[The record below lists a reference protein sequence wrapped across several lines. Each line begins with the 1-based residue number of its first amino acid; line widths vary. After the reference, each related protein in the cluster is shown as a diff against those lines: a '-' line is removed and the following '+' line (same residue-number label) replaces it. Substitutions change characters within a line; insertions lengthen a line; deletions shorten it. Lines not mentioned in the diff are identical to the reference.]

1 MSLEATRVLW
11 HLAVSEIRPFRD
23 YPSMDSIAPQNRMG
37 SVEPDSVTEQASQD
51 DLYAS
56 AVAEFGAS
64 MARLA
69 AAYELDRSLRQ
80 DLLQDI
86 HVALWRSFATFRNQC
101 SLRTWVYRVAHNA
114 AADFVRRHKRFRREL
129 LMSLEELEQLPE
141 DSDAERLHDEAA
153 VVEKLGAVI
162 RQLKPIDREVILL
175 YLEEM
180 DATSISDVLGI
191 SPDNVA
197 QKIHRTKKLLNRR
210 FRSGDRQ

>member
-1 MSLEATRVLW
+1 MRLIAPRTGNRSLEQDYATAR
-11 HLAVSEIRPFRD
+11 
-23 YPSMDSIAPQNRMG
+23 Q
-37 SVEPDSVTEQASQD
+37 SQD
-51 DLYAS
+51 ELYAS
-56 AVAEFGAS
+56 AVATFGAP

-80 DLLQDI
+80 DLLQDM
-86 HVALWRSFATFRNQC
+86 HVAPWRSFATFKNQC

-114 AADFVRRHKRFRREL
+114 AADFVRRHTRLRREV
-129 LMSLEELEQLPE
+129 LMSLEDLEALPE

-153 VVEKLGAVI
+153 VVERLGTLI
-162 RQLKPIDREVILL
+162 RQLKPIDRDVILL

-180 DATSISDVLGI
+180 DAASISEVLGI

-210 FRSGDRQ
+210 FASGD

>member
-1 MSLEATRVLW
+1 
-11 HLAVSEIRPFRD
+11 
-23 YPSMDSIAPQNRMG
+23 MDSIAPQNRMG

>member
-1 MSLEATRVLW
+1 MRL
-11 HLAVSEIRPFRD
+11 
-23 YPSMDSIAPQNRMG
+23 IAPHNSSG
-37 SVEPDSVTEQASQD
+37 SIEQASRTEQSQD
-51 DLYAS
+51 ELYAG
-56 AVAEFGAS
+56 AVEAFGAS

-69 AAYELDRSLRQ
+69 AAYERDRSLRE

-101 SLRTWVYRVAHNA
+101 SQRTWVYRVAHNA

-141 DSDAERLHDEAA
+141 DSDAERLHDETA
-153 VVEKLGAVI
+153 VVEKLGDLI
-162 RQLKPIDREVILL
+162 RQLKPIDRDVILL

-180 DATSISDVLGI
+180 DAAGISEVLGI

-197 QKIHRTKKLLNRR
+197 QKIHRSKKLLNRY
-210 FRSGDRQ
+210 FRSGD

>member
-1 MSLEATRVLW
+1 MGREDRPHSLSDAWR
-11 HLAVSEIRPFRD
+11 SRD
-23 YPSMDSIAPQNRMG
+23 YPGMRLIAPQTRDR
-37 SVEPDSVTEQASQD
+37 SLEQDSATQRQRQSQD
-51 DLYAS
+51 DLYTS
-56 AVAEFGAS
+56 AVATFGAP

-101 SLRTWVYRVAHNA
+101 SLRTWIYRVAHNA
-114 AADFVRRHKRFRREL
+114 AADFVRRHKRLRREV
-129 LMSLEELEQLPE
+129 LMSIEDLEALPE

-153 VVEKLGAVI
+153 VVEKLGALI
-162 RQLKPIDREVILL
+162 RQLKPIDRDVILL

-180 DATSISDVLGI
+180 DAASISEVLGI

-210 FRSGDRQ
+210 FRSGD